1 MSKSSQM
8 FMNQRELESIE
19 STLPVK
25 SNITLNKAS
34 LMTKVK
40 QITQEVNDGKVNPL
54 EAFVFLNWM
63 AKVADGAKNQILDQA
78 IVEAEKYPEK
88 ETNVYDAKVAIRSG
102 GGKYDYS
109 GIEEI
114 VKMETKL
121 KALKE
126 NAKVAYKSM
135 QTGNQMVNEETGEI
149 VESAK
154 FNPNKQTIAI
164 TFE

>member
-19 STLPVK
+19 STPVK

-40 QITQEVNDGKVNPL
+40 QITQEVNEGRVNPL

-63 AKVADGAKNQILDQA
+63 AKVAEGAKNQLLEQA

-88 ETNVYDAKVAIRSG
+88 ETNVYDAKITVRNG

-114 VKMETKL
+114 VKKEVEL
-121 KALKE
+121 KALIE
-126 NAKVAYKSM
+126 DAKAAYKSM
-135 QTGNQMVNEETGEI
+135 KSGNQMVNEDTGEI
-149 VESAK
+149 IESAK